1 MTTGCS
7 STPQTSKVSSS
18 KQVGSGFLDAS
29 SLDYQGENESSR
41 YHGVDERFDR
51 HESERYLIGH
61 SVSNGGLHSP

>member
-1 MTTGCS
+1 MCTTAQSQPDARLG
-7 STPQTSKVSSS
+7 TSC
-18 KQVGSGFLDAS
+18 A
-29 SLDYQGENESSR
+29 YNEGENESSR